1 MRSTAFAP
9 LRLAACIAV
18 VVPLAAPPACASP
31 GQSGAPQIR
40 IEVARALDKAA
51 QVASRARQR
60 LAAVSGPEVP
70 LSPIALASVPPALRR
85 PVTVAWTGPADALVR
100 RIAVGIG
107 YSFSESGPR
116 PVVPPIVIM
125 RLDGVPA
132 VSALR
137 EVGVR
142 VAREARV
149 VVNPAAQQV
158 EYENSGPRMAYP
170 IYGTA
175 APPGL
180 VRHPSSPEVR

>member
-1 MRSTAFAP
+1 MRSTTFAP
-9 LRLAACIAV
+9 FRLAAYVAV
-18 VVPLAAPPACASP
+18 VVPLAAAPACASP

-40 IEVARALDKAA
+40 IEVALALDRAA
-51 QVASRARQR
+51 QVVSLARQR

-85 PVTVAWTGPADALVR
+85 PVTVAWTGPAAALVR
-100 RIAVGIG
+100 RIATGIG

-137 EVGVR
+137 EVGVSSMR
-142 VAREARV
+142 
-149 VVNPAAQQV
+149 PAALRWRTL
-158 EYENSGPRMAYP
+158 Y
-170 IYGTA
+170 IYGTDG
-175 APPGL
+175 P
-180 VRHPSSPEVR
+180 